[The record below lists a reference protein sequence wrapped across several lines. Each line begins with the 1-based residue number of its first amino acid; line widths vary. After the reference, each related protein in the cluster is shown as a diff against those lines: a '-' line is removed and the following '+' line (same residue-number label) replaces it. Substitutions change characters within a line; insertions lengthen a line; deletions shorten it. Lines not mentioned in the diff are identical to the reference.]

1 MAREWYVYLNNEE
14 QKVEKAKRNN
24 HKWTTLEKAVVY
36 FVFATKANEVG
47 VDNIRSIIGGTLKYR
62 EQVQEMVEQIRRMAK
77 GCLDQISDDAIH
89 SQLTQ
94 CGYSLIEAHNGY
106 THKGQEDL
114 YLELHKEMRVWNGLQ

>member
-24 HKWTTLEKAVVY
+24 HRWSTLEKAVVY

-77 GCLDQISDDAIH
+77 GCLDDISDDAIH

-94 CGYSLIEAHNGY
+94 CGYCLIEAHNGY
-106 THKGQEDL
+106 THQGQENL
-114 YLELHKEMRVWNGLQ
+114 YRELHKEMKVWNGLQ